1 MAYQLQG
8 NIIATDE
15 QGYLLDHLQW
25 EEALV
30 PIIAEQEDIELN
42 DAHWQIIRF
51 VRQFYDEYDTSPA
64 IRALVKALSNEFG
77 PEVGNS
83 RHLQRLLPKGPAKM
97 ASKLAGL
104 PKPAKCL

>member
-1 MAYQLQG
+1 MAYQLHG
-8 NIIATDE
+8 NTIATDE
-15 QGYLLDHLQW
+15 QGYLLDYLQW
-25 EEALV
+25 QEALV
-30 PIIAEQEDIELN
+30 PVIAEQEDIQLN

-51 VRQFYDEYDTSPA
+51 VRQFYEEYDTSPA

-77 PEVGNS
+77 PEIGNS

>member
-1 MAYQLQG
+1 MGYQCDGQY
-8 NIIATDE
+8 IATDE
-15 QGYLLDHLQW
+15 HGYLLNHTQW
-25 EEALV
+25 SETLAEA
-30 PIIAEQEDIELN
+30 IAQAENIELT

-51 VRQFYDEYDTSPA
+51 VRAFYAQYDTSPA
-64 IRALVKALSNEFG
+64 IRALVKALANEFG

-83 RHLQRLLPKGPAKM
+83 RHLQRLLPKGPAKL

>member
-42 DAHWQIIRF
+42 DAHWQIMNLGLRLAIAVIYSDYYQK
-51 VRQFYDEYDTSPA
+51 VRQRWQA
-64 IRALVKALSNEFG
+64 N
-77 PEVGNS
+77 
-83 RHLQRLLPKGPAKM
+83 
-97 ASKLAGL
+97 
-104 PKPAKCL
+104 